1 MKTVQVALVVDP
13 NGSPLSPEKQLAV
26 ALSKALSKRTRVNS
40 ITLIGWPIL
49 LLRMEDSGGYL
60 LFDETGRIDTTFNRT
75 VLGDYEHYLNSF
87 SKITSPDEFLNLVR
101 KIPWTEPRGK
111 ESVRLKGV
119 ISDDITTLLKN
130 PSMSLPVY
138 ILERKITE
146 DVASLE
152 VEEWKRL
159 QDIVNSELNK
169 IDEYVKSFIAISDTF
184 IGRIAEERRRIESLY
199 DQEIEKTREE
209 LEQLLKK
216 RKPIAYEEVKKKV
229 SEFAPKLSEIYGV
242 IAKTRLDVEGGSVSQ
257 KQISSLESAKDKLM
271 KDLEAQVN
279 QALEPYRAE
288 IRVYREKI
296 DSLVAKKNQEL
307 AQVDSKLEA
316 SRNIV
321 NEVKSA
327 LESVKE
333 LKKRELSEL
342 SSLARRTIYIDEKL
356 EVILPFL
363 VVKDEYGFTQV
374 ISPLMYRGRN
384 RSLLGFGSKLDNM
397 YSVIDE
403 EKITSFSIPSVD
415 LRDNVRGLRQEIEKG
430 IDWLD
435 EEGWKVRKLFED
447 FYF

>member
-49 LLRMEDSGGYL
+49 LMRMEDSGGYL
-60 LFDETGRIDTTFNRT
+60 LFDETGRIDTMFNRT

-87 SKITSPDEFLNLVR
+87 SKITSADEFVNLVR

-169 IDEYVKSFIAISDTF
+169 IDEYVKSFLAISDTF

-199 DQEIEKTREE
+199 DQEIEKTRAE
-209 LEQLLKK
+209 LEQLLKQ

-257 KQISSLESAKDKLM
+257 KQISSLESVKDKLM

-333 LKKRELSEL
+333 LKKRELNEL

-356 EVILPFL
+356 EVMLPFL
-363 VVKDEYGFTQV
+363 VVKEEDGFTQV
-374 ISPLMYRGRN
+374 IYPLMYRGRN